1 MSCQAIDSWTFSE
14 LVGAF
19 LDLAIA
25 YFLLCGSS
33 LAYFV
38 SKFLGMFGLALPCPC
53 NGRFGNPSKNTNNNN
68 NKCLQGFLVDCP
80 TKKIANVQFLV
91 KRKWPFNVILADHLD
106 SLLAKESN
114 FENGRVGSEGEAS
127 CGSFLKQGRFSVKGK
142 GATTSKRLRLGIRR
156 RRKGGVSNDQSPL
169 VSSFDPLISYDQAV
183 LGSPGSDSKVG
194 NEIMEGSSISVCV
207 GGEGVE
213 SLDDGKGDC
222 KESSGVPSEWN
233 DSLSD
238 CKAIENDVSPVEEI
252 KSDLHWTLGFDG
264 NDKYTIRVLEQALEK
279 EHAARLAVYREL
291 EKERSAA
298 ATAADEA
305 MAMILRLQE
314 EKASIEMETMQYQ
327 RMIEEKSAYDAE
339 EMNILKEILLRRERE
354 KHFLEKEVESFRQM
368 DFGNEQLD
376 ADMLTAPSQ
385 GLWALSSSYS
395 SDDPAMMLQRIGKK
409 EKVKDA
415 NDFHENDITSMASQ
429 NYTLPLDKKLPNP
442 ELDEDADSLQRIH
455 IHRDPNFDK
464 YHHLSRNSDE
474 IIAQGNGM
482 VLMDKNA
489 IDQKREV
496 KILAEHS
503 QFNDSITQVL
513 VPEKT
518 IVSIGEEQEQSDDT
532 VALQGLISKTA
543 EIVDETKIIVSYT
556 DGNVEEYGKDR
567 LNSVLDGDNFVHDV
581 HVIGG
586 KLNMCDE
593 ASGNKNENL
602 SNNLALNIPRI
613 CDNPTLSRSETEKG
627 MSRSTSDMF
636 SRLPRTRFSRGKAL
650 LSDLRRNSMSAL
662 DYERLKIDSE
672 VGWLRERLKV
682 VQEGREKLNVSVGH
696 KETQKIELQ
705 LLEDIARQLQE
716 IRQLTEP
723 GKAARRVS
731 LPPLSKVMSK
741 KIRWRSVSLGEQ
753 RSST

>member
-1 MSCQAIDSWTFSE
+1 MSCQAIDSWTFTE

-38 SKFLGMFGLALPCPC
+38 SKFLGLFALTLPCPC

-80 TKKIANVQFLV
+80 TKKIANVRFLV
-91 KRKWPFNVILADHLD
+91 KRKLPFNVILADHLD

-127 CGSFLKQGRFSVKGK
+127 CGSFSKQGRFDVKGK

-156 RRKGGVSNDQSPL
+156 RRKGAVSNDQSPL
-169 VSSFDPLISYDQAV
+169 VSSFDPLISYAQAV
-183 LGSPGSDSKVG
+183 LGSPGSVSKVG
-194 NEIMEGSSISVCV
+194 NEIMEGSSISVPL

-213 SLDDGKGDC
+213 SLDDGKGVC

-233 DSLSD
+233 DSFND

-252 KSDLHWTLGFDG
+252 KSDLHWTQGFDG
-264 NDKYTIRVLEQALEK
+264 NDKYTIRVLEQALDK
-279 EHAARLAVYREL
+279 EHAARLALYREL

-354 KHFLEKEVESFRQM
+354 KHFLEKEVEAFRQM

-376 ADMLTAPSQ
+376 ADMLTAPTQ
-385 GLWALSSSYS
+385 GLRALSSSYS
-395 SDDPAMMLQRIGKK
+395 SEDPAMMLQRIGKK
-409 EKVKDA
+409 EMVKDA
-415 NDFHENDITSMASQ
+415 NDFHENDVTSMESQ
-429 NYTLPLDKKLPNP
+429 NDTLPLGKELPNP
-442 ELDEDADSLQRIH
+442 ELDEDADSLQLIH

-464 YHHLSRNSDE
+464 YHQHLSRNSDE
-474 IIAQGNGM
+474 INAQGNGM
-482 VLMDKNA
+482 VPMDKNA

-503 QFNDSITQVL
+503 QFNDSITQV
-513 VPEKT
+513 PEKT
-518 IVSIGEEQEQSDDT
+518 IVPIGEEKEQSDDT
-532 VALQGLISKTA
+532 AALQGLTSKTT
-543 EIVDETKIIVSYT
+543 EISDETKLIVSYT

-567 LNSVLDGDNFVHDV
+567 LSSVLDRDIFVHDV
-581 HVIGG
+581 HVIAG

-613 CDNPTLSRSETEKG
+613 CDITTLSRSETEKG

-636 SRLPRTRFSRGKAL
+636 SRLPHTRFSRGKAL

-723 GKAARRVS
+723 GKEARRVS

-753 RSST
+753 RST